1 MKIDAVNSAVAP
13 LYTEQQ
19 QAAAAK
25 AGATVAAAPNATANT
40 HPDRLVQA
48 VEKLNNSAEAANRQV
63 RFALYNQS
71 RRIIVEV
78 VDKKTDEVVATF
90 PPEQILKMAE
100 AIEQETV
107 KIREEADFKAGEE
120 VK

>member
-1 MKIDAVNSAVAP
+1 MKIDAVNSAAAP
-13 LYTEQQ
+13 LYAEQQ

-25 AGATVAAAPNATANT
+25 AGATVTVAPDAAADTRS
-40 HPDRLVQA
+40 DRLVQA

-63 RFALYNQS
+63 RFALYNRS
-71 RRIIVEV
+71 RRVIVEV

-100 AIEQETV
+100 AMEQE
-107 KIREEADFKAGEE
+107 IADTNKKANKE